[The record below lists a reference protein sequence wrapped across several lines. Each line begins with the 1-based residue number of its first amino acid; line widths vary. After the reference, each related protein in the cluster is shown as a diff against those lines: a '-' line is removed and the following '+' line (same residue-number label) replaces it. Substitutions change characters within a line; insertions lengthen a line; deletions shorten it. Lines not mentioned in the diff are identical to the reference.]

1 MNASL
6 ILQQIEVN
14 YSAMDKLGNRMALNP
29 PLPQQLQ
36 LQKELNRLWQAQ
48 KYWAAQYKAVTGE
61 NLVLFAPIRL
71 TDSRAEEASALAQQR
86 QQAAAKQRVA
96 DAIVTVERE
105 LTTVANRLQSQYE
118 VSVQWENALFSHWTR
133 MGAGLH
139 AKHPI
144 IVKKQMQE
152 KVAPLLRSAREHL
165 AKGNYNKAMAQ
176 ASAAADW
183 VKWGIDFYNWWMG
196 QLESGAKRAEAGI
209 KVSAALAAIVVAAP
223 VEVGV
228 LGAMAVAAAGEG
240 AQQGTLLAA
249 KAVDGKEQISQAD
262 VNAAIMETVVA
273 GLSAGLGKD
282 ASKLVSRAL
291 APRVAGEIAKRA
303 PSKELVEFVAGR
315 IESYIAANSQVILK
329 KRLGLDKDPD
339 WNWWYTVIT
348 PAISPIAMEV
358 AKEPDLLR

>member
-61 NLVLFAPIRL
+61 NLVLVAPIRL

-105 LTTVANRLQSQYE
+105 LATVANRLQSQYE

-183 VKWGIDFYNWWMG
+183 VKWGIDFYNWWMS

>member
-1 MNASL
+1 MNGKQ

-14 YSAMDKLGNRMALNP
+14 YSAMDKLGDRMALNP
-29 PLPQQLQ
+29 PLPQQVQ

-48 KYWAAQYKAVTGE
+48 KYWAGQYKLVTGE
-61 NLVLFAPIRL
+61 NLELVAPIRL
-71 TDSRAEEASALAQQR
+71 TDSRAEEANALAQQR
-86 QQAAAKQRVA
+86 QQAAAKQRAA

-228 LGAMAVAAAGEG
+228 LGAMAVASAGEG

-249 KAVDGKEQISQAD
+249 KYIDGKEQISQAD
-262 VNAAIMETVVA
+262 VDAAIKETVVA
-273 GLSAGLGKD
+273 GISAGFSKLG
-282 ASKLVSRAL
+282 KLVSCAL
-291 APRVAGEIAKRA
+291 APRVAGEVAKRA
-303 PSKELVEFVAGR
+303 PGKELVEFVAGR

-329 KRLGLDKDPD
+329 KRLGLDKEPD

-348 PAISPIAMEV
+348 PAIGPISMEI

>member
-1 MNASL
+1 MNGKQ

-14 YSAMDKLGNRMALNP
+14 YSAMDRLGDRMALNP
-29 PLPQQLQ
+29 PLPQQVQ

-48 KYWAAQYKAVTGE
+48 KYWAGQYKLVTGE
-61 NLVLFAPIRL
+61 NLELVAPIRL
-71 TDSRAEEASALAQQR
+71 TDSRAEEANALAQQR
-86 QQAAAKQRVA
+86 QQAAAKQRAA

-118 VSVQWENALFSHWTR
+118 VSVQWENVLFSHWTR
-133 MGAGLH
+133 MSAGLH

-209 KVSAALAAIVVAAP
+209 KVSAALAAKYI
-223 VEVGV
+223 
-228 LGAMAVAAAGEG
+228 
-240 AQQGTLLAA
+240 
-249 KAVDGKEQISQAD
+249 DGKEQISQAD
-262 VNAAIMETVVA
+262 VDAAIKETVVA

-282 ASKLVSRAL
+282 AAKLVSRAL
-291 APRVAGEIAKRA
+291 APRLAGEVAKRA

-329 KRLGLDKDPD
+329 KRLGLDKEPD

-348 PAISPIAMEV
+348 PAIGPISMEI

>member
-1 MNASL
+1 MNGKQ

-14 YSAMDKLGNRMALNP
+14 YSAMDRLGDRMALNP
-29 PLPQQLQ
+29 PLPQQVQ

-48 KYWAAQYKAVTGE
+48 KYWAGQYKLVTGE
-61 NLVLFAPIRL
+61 NLELVAPIRL
-71 TDSRAEEASALAQQR
+71 TDSRAEEANALAQQR
-86 QQAAAKQRVA
+86 QQAAAKQRAA

-209 KVSAALAAIVVAAP
+209 KVSAALAAKYI
-223 VEVGV
+223 
-228 LGAMAVAAAGEG
+228 
-240 AQQGTLLAA
+240 
-249 KAVDGKEQISQAD
+249 DGKEQISQAD
-262 VNAAIMETVVA
+262 VDAAIKETVVA

-282 ASKLVSRAL
+282 AAKLVSRAL
-291 APRVAGEIAKRA
+291 APRLAGEVAKRA

-329 KRLGLDKDPD
+329 KRLGLDKEPD

-348 PAISPIAMEV
+348 PAIGPISMEI